1 MGWEF
6 LNFETTWKTLALE
19 MVHQKESRVSRSSCG
34 LVTPRVSRVMVGCG
48 LVTPR
53 VSRVM
58 VGLVVGLQPLV
69 EPSRLGR
76 GSSQQ
81 CGPRDAG
88 EAGGV
93 HVWRRPKGGV
103 LGSIATAF

>member
-1 MGWEF
+1 MEDTGF
-6 LNFETTWKTLALE
+6 GNGTSKRIACFA
-19 MVHQKESRVSRSSCG
+19 S
-34 LVTPRVSRVMVGCG
+34 CG

>member
-1 MGWEF
+1 MFRE
-6 LNFETTWKTLALE
+6 LWK
-19 MVHQKESRVSRSSCG
+19 
-34 LVTPRVSRVMVGCG
+34 
-48 LVTPR
+48 VTPR

>member
-1 MGWEF
+1 MEDAGF
-6 LNFETTWKTLALE
+6 GNGTSKRIACFA
-19 MVHQKESRVSRSSCG
+19 S
-34 LVTPRVSRVMVGCG
+34 CG

>member
-1 MGWEF
+1 MEDTGYGNGTSKRIACF
-6 LNFETTWKTLALE
+6 A
-19 MVHQKESRVSRSSCG
+19 SC
-34 LVTPRVSRVMVGCG
+34 R

-81 CGPRDAG
+81 CGPRDAA